1 MSDVNGHNV
10 LAELIMIVEDHA
22 MVRELIAARLIK
34 LGIVS
39 KVLEAGSIAEAKNL
53 VDTYDPDIV
62 ISDIMLPDGHATGWV
77 ANLKRKKPRTKVI
90 LLTSL
95 NEKNT
100 LIGAIR
106 GGADAYIVKSAGTDN
121 LIDVIH
127 MVLRGQRYYD
137 PAVSSDLLAELITG
151 RETSDDLDVISEIDC
166 SGLSER
172 ERDVVK
178 LLTNGS
184 SNSEIATY
192 LSISENTVKTHVSRI
207 FQELGVNSRRKLL
220 PKFISMQKTNTMQ

>member
-1 MSDVNGHNV
+1 MTDANRSSV
-10 LAELIMIVEDHA
+10 LVELILIVEDHA
-22 MVRELIAARLIK
+22 MLRELMAARLVK
-34 LGIVS
+34 LGIAS
-39 KVLEAGSIAEAKNL
+39 KVLEAGTIAEARSI
-53 VDTYDPDIV
+53 VDTYDPQIV
-62 ISDIMLPDGHATGWV
+62 ISDILLPDGHATGWI

-95 NEKNT
+95 NDKKV
-100 LIGAIR
+100 LIGAVR

-121 LIDVIH
+121 LVNVVQ

-137 PAVSSDLLAELITG
+137 PEVSSELLAELITG
-151 RETSDDLDVISEIDC
+151 REFTDELNLISEIDC

-184 SNSEIATY
+184 SNCEIALY

-207 FQELGVNSRRKLL
+207 FQELGIRSRRELL
-220 PKFISMQKTNTMQ
+220 PKLICSQQKHTIQ